1 MAGEKYFLFQRE
13 PVTEFSSTESDT
25 GDGLSVIAVPATKL
39 GNVTARAGRVV
50 FTFTDAGIYQTYGG
64 SINEGLPNVRIEVA
78 CESGNEVALI
88 EQVLT
93 FTSKETGRSI
103 MKFDAVNQVSSFGLA
118 KVDSDA
124 DVQSKVPVRP
134 IILSTGAVSDDPAAT
149 DVTQTTT
156 TTIADI
162 TFPAPSLMPIID
174 YNETGLAGLVQ
185 GDQVG
190 AANTWANAG
199 TGGST
204 FDITNDTGTPDV
216 QRDNGIMGN
225 GTGGSNSDLAVQFA
239 TSEDLHLA
247 NTLEVKDSYTAYMVV
262 GTTGP
267 FNAFG
272 GSIFAHSSLGT
283 YIGFGSSVL
292 FSSPKRDEFHVS
304 HAIGTLYRRAFVNTN
319 NTDFDTKQYQIPDPL
334 LDSDNVNT
342 ASFEGQQTYVFVL
355 RRDEENNLYL
365 HNHLGE
371 TVGFIPKQEEVG
383 NFRTSGVLAINRI
396 GGDAFRNNIVRVG
409 VIPSDIGV
417 ADASKLARDLFEKY
431 KFSV

>member
-1 MAGEKYFLFQRE
+1 
-13 PVTEFSSTESDT
+13 
-25 GDGLSVIAVPATKL
+25 
-39 GNVTARAGRVV
+39 
-50 FTFTDAGIYQTYGG
+50 
-64 SINEGLPNVRIEVA
+64 
-78 CESGNEVALI
+78 
-88 EQVLT
+88 
-93 FTSKETGRSI
+93 
-103 MKFDAVNQVSSFGLA
+103 
-118 KVDSDA
+118 
-124 DVQSKVPVRP
+124 
-134 IILSTGAVSDDPAAT
+134 
-149 DVTQTTT
+149 
-156 TTIADI
+156 
-162 TFPAPSLMPIID
+162 
-174 YNETGLAGLVQ
+174 
-185 GDQVG
+185 
-190 AANTWANAG
+190 
-199 TGGST
+199 
-204 FDITNDTGTPDV
+204 
-216 QRDNGIMGN
+216 
-225 GTGGSNSDLAVQFA
+225 
-239 TSEDLHLA
+239 
-247 NTLEVKDSYTAYMVV
+247 MVV

-355 RRDEENNLYL
+355 RRDKENNLYL
-365 HNHLGE
+365 HNHLGD

>member
-93 FTSKETGRSI
+93 FTSKDTGRSI
-103 MKFDAVNQVSSFGLA
+103 MKFDAVNRVSSFGLA

-174 YNETGLAGLVQ
+174 YNETGLAGLSIN
-185 GDQVG
+185 DQVG

-199 TGGST
+199 TGGAT
-204 FDITNDTGTPDV
+204 YNITGDDGTPDV
-216 QRDNGIMGN
+216 QRNNGIMG
-225 GTGGSNSDLAVQFA
+225 SNDIAVQFA
-239 TSEDLHLA
+239 TSENLHLA
-247 NTLEVKDSYTAYMVV
+247 NTLEVEGAYTAYAVV

-267 FNAFG
+267 YSVFA
-272 GSIFAHSSLGT
+272 GSLFAHNSLGT
-283 YIGFGSSVL
+283 NLGFSGAVGEA
-292 FSSPKRDEFHVS
+292 PDEFYVN
-304 HAIGTLYRRAFVNTN
+304 HAIGSSYPQAFVNTN
-319 NTDFDTKQYQIPDPL
+319 NTADGTVSYRIPDPL
-334 LDSDNVNT
+334 LDRPDVNT
-342 ASFEGQQTYVFVL
+342 SLFDGQQTYVFVL
-355 RRDEENNLYL
+355 RRDKENNLYL
-365 HNHLGE
+365 HNHLGDI
-371 TVGFIPKQEEVG
+371 VGFIAKQEEVG
-383 NFRTSGVLAINRI
+383 IGRTSGILSVNRI
-396 GGDAFRNNIVRVG
+396 GGGAFRHNIPRIG
-409 VIPSDIGV
+409 IITEDIGAV
-417 ADASKLARDLFEKY
+417 FAAKLAKDLFEKY

>member
-25 GDGLSVIAVPATKL
+25 GDGPSVIAVPATKL

-162 TFPAPSLMPIID
+162 TFPAPTLMPIID
-174 YNETGLAGLVQ
+174 YNETGLAALSIN
-185 GDQVG
+185 DQVG

-199 TGGST
+199 TGGAT
-204 FDITNDTGTPDV
+204 YNITNDTGTADV
-216 QRDNGIMGN
+216 QADNGIMSK
-225 GTGGSNSDLAVQFA
+225 TDFAVEFA
-239 TSEDLHLA
+239 SADNLHLA
-247 NTLEVKDSYTAYMVV
+247 NALEVEGSYTAYMVV
-262 GTTGP
+262 GTKGP
-267 FNAFG
+267 YLVFS
-272 GSIFAHSSLGT
+272 GSIFAHSTLGT
-283 YIGFGSSVL
+283 YIGFGITIGTTD
-292 FSSPKRDEFHVS
+292 PKANEFYVN
-304 HAIGTLYRRAFVNTN
+304 HAIGSDYRRAFVNTN
-319 NTDFDTKQYQIPDPL
+319 STDFDTKQYEIPDRL
-334 LDSDNVNT
+334 LDSDDVNT
-342 ASFEGQQTYVFVL
+342 ASFEGQQTYVLVL
-355 RRDEENNLYL
+355 RRDKENNLYL

-383 NFRTSGVLAINRI
+383 NFRTSGPLAIDRI
-396 GGDAFRNNIVRVG
+396 GGTFRHHIARLG
-409 VIPSDIGV
+409 IIPDDIGV
-417 ADASKLARDLFEKY
+417 ANASKLAKDLFKKY
-431 KFSV
+431 QFSV

>member
-162 TFPAPSLMPIID
+162 TFPAPSLLPIID
-174 YNETGLAGLVQ
+174 YNETGLAGLSVN
-185 GDQVG
+185 DQVG

-199 TGGST
+199 TGGAT
-204 FDITNDTGTPDV
+204 YNITNDTGTPDV
-216 QRDNGIMGN
+216 QRNNGIMG
-225 GTGGSNSDLAVQFA
+225 GYDLAVQFA

-247 NTLEVKDSYTAYMVV
+247 NALEVEGSYTAYMVI

-267 FNAFG
+267 YAVFG
-272 GSIFAHSSLGT
+272 GSIFAHSTQGT
-283 YIGFGSSVL
+283 YIGFGTTVGSVD
-292 FSSPKRDEFHVS
+292 PVANEFYVN
-304 HAIGTLYRRAFVNTN
+304 HAIGSTYRRAFVNTN
-319 NTDFDTKQYQIPDPL
+319 STDFDTKQYEIPDRL
-334 LDSDNVNT
+334 LDSDDVNT

-355 RRDEENNLYL
+355 RRDKENNLYL
-365 HNHLGE
+365 HNHLGD

-383 NFRTSGVLAINRI
+383 NFRTSGILAINRI
-396 GGDAFRNNIVRVG
+396 GGDAFRQNIARVG
-409 VIPSDIGV
+409 IITDDIGV
-417 ADASKLARDLFEKY
+417 ANASKLAKDLFEKY
-431 KFSV
+431 KFSA